1 MIVVDGTVSAWWLWV
16 IAIAVVIITATI
28 TAIVVSI
35 GTHVRASIH
44 VRNGNGTNV
53 EVCTPDGVMVIVSMV
68 GERSGGY
75 DIIGIGGSGWDHE
88 TIGSGRGWYRWIV
101 IVGVVIA
108 IAVRI
113 HVVIAMA
120 IIGIIVVVVAV
131 ILIVVVRIVIRGT
144 ATHESGPRSLWCGW
158 CWWHSL
164 VGTGNVVIIIAVGFV
179 AIVIVIG
186 IGWKSVVEDHLLFSV
201 TL

>member
-16 IAIAVVIITATI
+16 IAIAVVIITATITATI

-53 EVCTPDGVMVIVSMV
+53 EVCTPDGVMVIVSVV

-88 TIGSGRGWYRWIV
+88 SIGSWCGWYRWIV
-101 IVGVVIA
+101 IVGVVIVV
-108 IAVRI
+108 AVR
-113 HVVIAMA
+113 V
-120 IIGIIVVVVAV
+120 IGIIVVVVAV
-131 ILIVVVRIVIRGT
+131 ILIVLVRIVIRGT
-144 ATHESGPRSLWCGW
+144 ASHESGPRSLWCGW
-158 CWWHSL
+158 CWRHSL